1 MLQPLPDLTIC
12 YKTKYDSLHY
22 GSWDAFQKV
31 FIETFCPENEST
43 HALMH
48 LESDRYFQGKRTV
61 DTYVNEFEDLINLLG
76 YSDDLTIVLKF
87 RCGLNPILQDKI
99 TESSRDRL
107 LDNAPDKWYA
117 ATRRFNQNHLA
128 NEAFHSARV
137 RHHATMPTSTAG
149 FTTSA
154 FS

>member
-61 DTYVNEFEDLINLLG
+61 NTYVNEFEDLNSLHNGSIK
-76 YSDDLTIVLKF
+76 TA
-87 RCGLNPILQDKI
+87 LQMKPSTPLEPSI
-99 TESSRDRL
+99 TL
-107 LDNAPDKWYA
+107 
-117 ATRRFNQNHLA
+117 
-128 NEAFHSARV
+128 
-137 RHHATMPTSTAG
+137 
-149 FTTSA
+149 
-154 FS
+154 